1 PTHLLKP
8 MPNTAP
14 IRCLVVDDE
23 PLARDVLRRYLA
35 LLPSLELCGE
45 CSNAIEALSFLQQQP
60 VDLLFLDI
68 HMPQLKGI
76 DLLKILTNPPKVILT
91 TAHAEYALEGYDLD
105 IVDYLLKPIQFERFL
120 KAVTKA
126 FQVTKPLGP
135 AVPATASEEKKEAY
149 IYLRADRKMVKVLL
163 DDILYLE
170 SMKDYVKVF
179 TTKGLIITK
188 QSITAM
194 EAMLPEQTFVR
205 THRSFIASITK
216 IKSFTNELLEIE
228 KAEIPIGKLY
238 RNNVMKVLG

>member
-1 PTHLLKP
+1 MSSLT
-8 MPNTAP
+8 M

-23 PLARDVLRRYLA
+23 PFARDVLRRYMA

-45 CSNAIEALSFLQQQP
+45 CGNAIEALSFLQQQP

-76 DLLKILTNPPKVILT
+76 DLLKILSNPPQVILT
-91 TAHAEYALEGYDLD
+91 TAHAEYALEGYELD

-126 FQVTKPLGP
+126 FHVTKPLTNLSP
-135 AVPATASEEKKEAY
+135 APTANEEKKEAY

-163 DDILYLE
+163 HDIFYIE

-179 TTKGLIITK
+179 TANGVIITK

-194 EAMLPEQTFVR
+194 EAMLPEQAFIR
-205 THRSFIASITK
+205 THRSFIASVSR
-216 IKSFTNELLEIE
+216 IKSFTSELIEIE

-238 RNNVMKVLG
+238 RNNVLKILG

>member
-1 PTHLLKP
+1 MLNTPT
-8 MPNTAP
+8 

-23 PLARDVLRRYLA
+23 PLARDVLRRYIA

-45 CSNAIEALSFLQQQP
+45 CGNALEALSFLQQQP

-126 FQVTKPLGP
+126 FQVAKPLPSSSLAPP
-135 AVPATASEEKKEAY
+135 AAEGKKEAY

-163 DDILYLE
+163 DDILYVE

-179 TTKGLIITK
+179 TTNGVIITK

-194 EAMLPEQTFVR
+194 EAMLPEQAFIR
-205 THRSFIASITK
+205 THRSFIASMAR
-216 IKSFTNELLEIE
+216 IKSFTNELIEIE

-238 RNNVMKVLG
+238 RNNVLKALG